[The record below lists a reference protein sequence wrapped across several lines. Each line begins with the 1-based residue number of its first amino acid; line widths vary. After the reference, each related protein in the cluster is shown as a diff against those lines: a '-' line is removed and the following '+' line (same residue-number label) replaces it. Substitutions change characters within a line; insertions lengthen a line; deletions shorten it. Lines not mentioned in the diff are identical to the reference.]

1 MAKYAIKLTINGK
14 DYQAQVDAHLRL
26 VDLLRNQFHLLG
38 TKEGCGK
45 GECGSCTVLMDG
57 KSVTSCL
64 VLAVQADGATIVT
77 VEGLGGADA
86 LHPLQKAFIHHGA
99 VQCGYCTP
107 GMLMS
112 AKYLLDNNPRPSR
125 EEIRAAIAGNIC
137 RCTGYTKIIDAIQA
151 VAEGR
156 GSDEGIH
163 RQARR

>member
-1 MAKYAIKLTINGK
+1 MDKYEITLTVNGK
-14 DYQAQVDAHLRL
+14 EYTVQVDAELRL
-26 VDLLRNQFHLLG
+26 VDLLRNHLRLLG

-57 KSVTSCL
+57 KSVASCL
-64 VLAVQADGATIVT
+64 ILAVQADGADIVT
-77 VEGLGGADA
+77 VEGLGGGDA
-86 LHPLQKAFIHHGA
+86 LHPLQDAFIRHGA

-112 AKYLLDNNPRPSR
+112 AKYLLDTNPRPSR
-125 EEIRAAIAGNIC
+125 EEIRAAIAGNLC

-156 GSDEGIH
+156 EE
-163 RQARR
+163 

>member
-1 MAKYAIKLTINGK
+1 MAKYAIKLKINGK
-14 DYQAQVDAHLRL
+14 DYQAQVDADLRL

-64 VLAVQADGATIVT
+64 VLAVQADGATIIT
-77 VEGLGGADA
+77 VEGLGGPDA
-86 LHPLQKAFIHHGA
+86 LHSLQKAFIHYGA

-125 EEIRAAIAGNIC
+125 EEIRVAIAGNIC

-151 VAEGR
+151 MAQGGE
-156 GSDEGIH
+156 
-163 RQARR
+163 Q

>member
-1 MAKYAIKLTINGK
+1 MDKYEITLTVNGK
-14 DYQAQVDAHLRL
+14 EYTVQVDAELRL
-26 VDLLRNQFHLLG
+26 VDLLRNHLRLLG

-57 KSVTSCL
+57 KSVASCL
-64 VLAVQADGATIVT
+64 VLAVQADGADIVT
-77 VEGLGGADA
+77 VEGLGGGDA
-86 LHPLQKAFIHHGA
+86 LHPLQDAFIRHGA

-112 AKYLLDNNPRPSR
+112 AKYLLDTNPRPSR
-125 EEIRAAIAGNIC
+125 EEIRAAIAGNLC

-156 GSDEGIH
+156 EE
-163 RQARR
+163 

>member
-1 MAKYAIKLTINGK
+1 MAKYPLELTVNGQK
-14 DYQAQVDAHLRL
+14 HSFQVEADLRL
-26 VDLLRNQFHLLG
+26 VDLLREKLHLLG

-64 VLAVQADGATIVT
+64 VLALQADGAEIVT
-77 VEGLGGADA
+77 VEGLGGESA
-86 LHPLQKAFIHHGA
+86 LHPLQQAFIDCGA

-107 GMLMS
+107 GMLLS

-125 EEIRAAIAGNIC
+125 EEIRRGLAGNIC
-137 RCTGYTKIIDAIQA
+137 RCTGYVKIIEAIEV

-156 GSDEGIH
+156 YG
-163 RQARR
+163 R

>member
-1 MAKYAIKLTINGK
+1 MAKYPLDLTVNGQK
-14 DYQAQVDAHLRL
+14 HSFQVEADLRL
-26 VDLLRNQFHLLG
+26 VDLLREKLHLLG

-64 VLAVQADGATIVT
+64 VLALQADGAEIVT
-77 VEGLGGADA
+77 VEGLGGESA
-86 LHPLQKAFIHHGA
+86 LHPLQQAFIDCGA

-107 GMLMS
+107 GMLLS

-125 EEIRAAIAGNIC
+125 EEIRRGLAGNIC
-137 RCTGYTKIIDAIQA
+137 RCTGYVKIIEAIEA

-156 GSDEGIH
+156 YG
-163 RQARR
+163 R

>member
-1 MAKYAIKLTINGK
+1 MAKYPLELTVNGQK
-14 DYQAQVDAHLRL
+14 HSFQVEADLRL
-26 VDLLRNQFHLLG
+26 VDLLREKLHLLG

-64 VLAVQADGATIVT
+64 VLALQADGAEIVT
-77 VEGLGGADA
+77 VEGLGGESA
-86 LHPLQKAFIHHGA
+86 LHPLQQAFIDCGA

-107 GMLMS
+107 GMLLS

-125 EEIRAAIAGNIC
+125 EEIRRGLAGNIC
-137 RCTGYTKIIDAIQA
+137 RCTGYVKIIEAIEA

-156 GSDEGIH
+156 YG
-163 RQARR
+163 R

>member
-1 MAKYAIKLTINGK
+1 MDKYKITLTVNGK
-14 DYQAQVDAHLRL
+14 EYTVQVDAELRL
-26 VDLLRNQFHLLG
+26 VDLLRNHLRLLG

-57 KSVTSCL
+57 KSVASCL
-64 VLAVQADGATIVT
+64 VLAVQADGADIVT
-77 VEGLGGADA
+77 VEGLGGGDA
-86 LHPLQKAFIHHGA
+86 LHPLQDAFIRHGA

-112 AKYLLDNNPRPSR
+112 AKYLLDTNPRPSR
-125 EEIRAAIAGNIC
+125 EEIRAAIAGNLC

-156 GSDEGIH
+156 EE
-163 RQARR
+163 